1 MNKSELIKAL
11 ADKTNQTQVETK
23 AFLEAFTDVVGD
35 VLKKGDKITLVGFG
49 TFDVQSVSART
60 GRNPR
65 TGEAIQ
71 IKGKRKPRFKA
82 GTDLADKVN

>member
-1 MNKSELIKAL
+1 MNKAELIKAL
-11 ADKTNQTQVETK
+11 ADKTNQTQAEAK

-35 VLKKGDKITLVGFG
+35 VLKSGDKITLVGFG
-49 TFDVQSVSART
+49 SFDVQNVPART

-82 GTDLADKVN
+82 GTDLADKLK